1 MKVEEDDDGWNMM
14 AEPQRPS
21 CEEQPGTSFLRL
33 AMDDNLLEG
42 MLDGNGGLCGSGKR
56 CA

>member
-1 MKVEEDDDGWNMM
+1 ML
-14 AEPQRPS
+14 AEPQRLS